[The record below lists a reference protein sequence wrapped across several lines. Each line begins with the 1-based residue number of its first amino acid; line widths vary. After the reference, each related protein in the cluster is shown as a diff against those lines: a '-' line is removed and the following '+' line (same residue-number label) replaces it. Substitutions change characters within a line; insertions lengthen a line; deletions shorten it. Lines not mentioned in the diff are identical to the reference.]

1 MRGWELFTP
10 AERRLA
16 VLLFALA
23 VLGET
28 ARFGRRVSPGVALWL
43 DGDTASVP
51 VPADTI
57 RVMPHP
63 VDADSIA
70 APVLASSSDTP
81 PDTTRGIDP
90 NTANLTALMEL
101 PGVGPVLARRILEDR
116 SAHGSYRRPEDL
128 LRVPGIG
135 PAKLAKL
142 RPRLLI
148 SAWKSRGSRESP
160 ADSATSSQ

>member
-23 VLGET
+23 VVGEF
-28 ARFGRRVSPGVALWL
+28 ANVGRRVSPEVARWL
-43 DGDTASVP
+43 DGNDGSPAHAETTDVLPRPVERDSLVPSVTTSLE
-51 VPADTI
+51 V
-57 RVMPHP
+57 
-63 VDADSIA
+63 
-70 APVLASSSDTP
+70 P
-81 PDTTRGIDP
+81 PDTAAGIDP
-90 NTANLTALMEL
+90 NTADLSGLQEL

-116 SAHGSYRRPEDL
+116 AEHGPYKSPEDL

-142 RPRLLI
+142 RPRLLFRP
-148 SAWKSRGSRESP
+148 AGSRK
-160 ADSATSSQ
+160 